1 MAECQLRHARPN
13 HFFLVVICM
22 TDTVDRDVQ
31 ALKEWL
37 RRAWRT
43 LADPTLT
50 SYERRELR
58 NYMKEANVGLRSGL
72 KQISERD
79 AVRRR
84 SVNDIL
90 TVRRP
95 DFRIL
100 QLDA

>member
-1 MAECQLRHARPN
+1 
-13 HFFLVVICM
+13 M

-58 NYMKEANVGLRSGL
+58 NYMKEANVGLRAGL

-79 AVRRR
+79 AIRRR